1 MTPNHLLLSG
11 RATVDAP
18 CPPEVQVSKLTKR
31 YVYQQ
36 KLVDQFWRKW
46 YRSAFHH
53 LIPSYKWRKEVR
65 NLDIGDTV
73 LIYKEGLGRG
83 TYKLGVI
90 VDVYPDKEGIV
101 RRANVEYMAGQ
112 ARKTVERSQND
123 LVLLVKRDY
132 TNPGVGCEQH
142 SHVAGPQL
150 G

>member
-1 MTPNHLLLSG
+1 MQEEKG
-11 RATVDAP
+11 DV
-18 CPPEVQVSKLTKR
+18 
-31 YVYQQ
+31 
-36 KLVDQFWRKW
+36 
-46 YRSAFHH
+46 
-53 LIPSYKWRKEVR
+53 
-65 NLDIGDTV
+65 GDTV

-90 VDVYPDKEGIV
+90 VNVYPDKEGIV

-123 LVLLVKRDY
+123 LVLLVKKDY

-142 SHVAGPQL
+142 SHVDGPQL